1 MFEVTHCS
9 YSVYKILFSSS
20 CMGKLVVFV
29 DILNSKWISG
39 SVIFY
44 TPVNLLLKPLL
55 PEA

>member
-1 MFEVTHCS
+1 
-9 YSVYKILFSSS
+9 
-20 CMGKLVVFV
+20 MGKLVVFV